1 MRERWAITLALLS
14 GALVVLMSA
23 AFAAIQNPA
32 APVADARPATADE
45 AASRVAAGRKVF
57 EAQDCMRCH
66 SVAGEG
72 SPRSP
77 LDGIAAERTRDELRA
92 FAIGD
97 DSIKDELSPRILA
110 VKRNYQSLP
119 AKDIEALADY
129 LASLR

>member
-23 AFAAIQNPA
+23 AFAAMQNPA
-32 APVADARPATADE
+32 KPAAVAAEQAADRAAARI
-45 AASRVAAGRKVF
+45 AAGRRVF

-77 LDGIAAERTRDELRA
+77 LDGIAAERSREELRA

-97 DSIKDELSPRILA
+97 DSIKDALSPRTLA
-110 VKRNYQSLP
+110 AKRSFQSLP
-119 AKDIEALADY
+119 AEETEALADY
-129 LASLR
+129 LASLK

>member
-32 APVADARPATADE
+32 KPAAAVVEQNADGTAARI
-45 AASRVAAGRKVF
+45 AAGRKVF

-77 LDGIAAERTRDELRA
+77 LDGVAAELDRATLRA

-97 DSIKDELSPRILA
+97 DTVKDQLSPRTLA
-110 VKRNYQSLP
+110 AKRNFQSLP
-119 AKDIEALADY
+119 AEDIEALADY
-129 LASLR
+129 LASLK

>member
-1 MRERWAITLALLS
+1 MRERWAIALALLS

-32 APVADARPATADE
+32 KPAGEAKADAAGTA
-45 AASRVAAGRKVF
+45 AASIARGRAVF

-77 LDGIAAERTRDELRA
+77 LDGIGAELERDKLRA
-92 FAIGD
+92 FAIGA
-97 DSIKDELSPRILA
+97 DSVKDELSPRILA
-110 VKRNYQSLP
+110 AKRNYQSLP
-119 AKDIEALADY
+119 AEELEALVDY